1 MRIINYLGFIL
12 FAITVSCVPAELD
25 NIQAFKYTFPDLEIV
40 DSLPEVAFTEP
51 VAVVETDG
59 DIIITTDA
67 DLLVQDVVAA
77 VIDKNITQENLD
89 VIQAFS
95 ETAANVSDE
104 EIIDGIT
111 EAWILGILD
120 GSIQPS
126 AAFVQ
131 IEAEFE
137 AIPEFAKYFAQL
149 ELPTIDGFR
158 PGGRLIFDKGE
169 KLKNEFNSRIESL
182 VTPCKE
188 AAEEIY
194 LINIKKLEDE
204 SVVQIQS
211 IRDYYQVFISQ
222 YEQDYAAR
230 VIFGTGLI
238 AENTAELLD
247 FVIFFN
253 KSIDE
258 LDYPNSVKRGLKSYV
273 IAFVLRYRAQQ
284 VQWEES
290 FAIAAKFARDKRIA
304 TAIELNDEAILNVNS
319 NLKAAILTQTTKYNT
334 ATNNCHNQG
343 SGG

>member
-1 MRIINYLGFIL
+1 MNTIKFLCLVLFIL
-12 FAITVSCVPAELD
+12 VGSCVPAELD
-25 NIQAFKYTFPDLEIV
+25 NIQAFEYTFPDLEIV
-40 DSLPEVAFTEP
+40 DPLPEVVFTEP

-77 VIDKNITQENLD
+77 VIDKNITQANLD
-89 VIQAFS
+89 VIEAFS
-95 ETAANVSDE
+95 KIAPNISDSV
-104 EIIDGIT
+104 IIDGAT

-126 AAFVQ
+126 AAFLQ
-131 IEAEFE
+131 IESEFKVIAEL
-137 AIPEFAKYFAQL
+137 AKYFSQSAF
-149 ELPTIDGFR
+149 PTVDGFR
-158 PGGRLIFDKGE
+158 PGARLMPDKGE
-169 KLKNEFNSRIESL
+169 KLKNEFNSRLVSL

-194 LINIKKLEDE
+194 LLNIKKLEDE
-204 SVVQIQS
+204 SAVQIQS

-230 VIFGTGLI
+230 IIFGAGLI
-238 AENTAELLD
+238 ADNNTEVLR

-253 KSIDE
+253 KSIDQ

-273 IAFVLRYRAQQ
+273 IAFVLRYRTQ
-284 VQWEES
+284 VKQWEES
-290 FAIAAKFARDKRIA
+290 FAIAAEFARDKKIA
-304 TAIELNDEAILNVNS
+304 ASTGLNDELILRVEA
-319 NLKAAILTQTTKYNT
+319 NLKTAILTQTTKYNT

-343 SGG
+343 AGG